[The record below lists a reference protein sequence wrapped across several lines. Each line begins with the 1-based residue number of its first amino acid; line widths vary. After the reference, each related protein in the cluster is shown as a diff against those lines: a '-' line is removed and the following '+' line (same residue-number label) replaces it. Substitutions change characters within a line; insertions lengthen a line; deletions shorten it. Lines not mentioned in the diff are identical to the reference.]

1 VREGIPV
8 TLLTATEDATMPAE
22 GKKMWIE
29 KHKEWL
35 ATVPG
40 SKHIIV
46 EKTTHFI
53 QLQQP
58 ALVIDTIKQVAK
70 QPR

>member
-1 VREGIPV
+1 
-8 TLLTATEDATMPAE
+8 
-22 GKKMWIE
+22 MWIE

-40 SKHIIV
+40 SKHIV
-46 EKTTHFI
+46 FEKAAHFI

-58 ALVIDTIKQVAK
+58 ALVIDTIKQVATH
-70 QPR
+70 PR